1 MVDVVTDSGRVNPLR
16 SVGLVGVHPYEVE
29 DLTLGELLHLHRLSG
44 CVAVGGGILCEVCTC
59 IELAVITE
67 IEVVVGVRG
76 LPVSDVLTCGSPN
89 VFGFDRTANENVS
102 RVTLAVAA
110 SCTVSVVLVGVGEDE
125 FTVETVTV
133 LHETGHVVESLLVSG
148 VRRNVVTTLL
158 VAVLAPETR
167 VVVLLI
173 NRCIVVRSG
182 IVSRTG
188 GDVARIGGLVLVVR
202 GIVAVL
208 LVKVERAFT
217 LSHYVGKVRDRCDL
231 HCITGCFT
239 FNLFRSGIIALDF
252 VAVLVRSN
260 KYTSHSTLY
269 GDVHAVDRSRR
280 VQSLGFGH
288 VVLHGLL
295 TEFTGHHSDVLGL
308 GSTLVLHFGEVIGY
322 SEGIRRSSSGSSSS
336 IGVDRGSGVTV
347 ELGRH
352 HAVIS
357 CLEVVEVSLRVKES
371 LCFGVGVNHNEYL
384 LLTGLNLEALGRT
397 DERNVLVT
405 VLGLLEGELA
415 VVERLLRLERVAGGT
430 GCRCRSLE
438 DVNVYRFDVVAT
450 YPLTHIVVTG
460 VGRVLIVGC
469 ATNGLLELKL
479 DRHRRGR
486 LDIRTLVGCRIVI
499 RAGSERSYR
508 GRSREEHSCEEKMF
522 LHNE

>member
-1 MVDVVTDSGRVNPLR
+1 M
-16 SVGLVGVHPYEVE
+16 
-29 DLTLGELLHLHRLSG
+29 
-44 CVAVGGGILCEVCTC
+44 
-59 IELAVITE
+59 
-67 IEVVVGVRG
+67 
-76 LPVSDVLTCGSPN
+76 
-89 VFGFDRTANENVS
+89 
-102 RVTLAVAA
+102 
-110 SCTVSVVLVGVGEDE
+110 
-125 FTVETVTV
+125 ETVTV

-158 VAVLAPETR
+158 VVVLTPETR

-182 IVSRTG
+182 VVSRTG

-217 LSHYVGKVRDRCDL
+217 LSYNVGEVRDRCDL
-231 HCITGCFT
+231 HCVAVSFAFHYTVGG
-239 FNLFRSGIIALDF
+239 GIVALDF

-280 VQSLGFGH
+280 VQSLGFCH

-322 SEGIRRSSSGSSSS
+322 SEGIRRSSSGSSRSV
-336 IGVDRGSGVTV
+336 GVDRGSGVTV
-347 ELGRH
+347 ELGLH

-405 VLGLLEGELA
+405 VLGLFEGELA
-415 VVERLLRLERVAGGT
+415 VVERLLRFERVAGGT
-430 GCRCRSLE
+430 GRRSRSLE

-450 YPLTHIVVTG
+450 YPLTHVVVTG

-486 LDIRTLVGCRIVI
+486 LDIRTFFGCRIVI

-508 GRSREEHSCEEKMF
+508 GRGREEHCCEEKMF